1 MSTSALALLLLRLTG
16 VDGSEIDVN
25 PAEIVSLRNSA
36 SDEDTFHAGA
46 MCVVKTVDGSFFGV
60 RESCEAI
67 RERFMSLREW

>member
-1 MSTSALALLLLRLTG
+1 

-60 RESCEAI
+60 RESCGEVRAK
-67 RERFMSLREW
+67 LAKLGWW